1 MDEKQVSKLLKDITT
16 GALRRRRGAD
26 DDLDLDDSDDE
37 RTARRRAKQR
47 EFARMR
53 KALLADD
60 KIGEIANN
68 PKTQAFFKAI
78 EDRDSDDDMDLDFI
92 DNNGTSAQDQSS
104 QDVQSEPRPAEQSA
118 ATSGSN
124 KRKRPLEPSADD
136 TTNRPPPNLRRT
148 KAAAVSKK
156 PATLAEIRESVS
168 FLIETPEYDS
178 FREDTSVDE
187 EEDAA
192 GVDDN
197 DIPSSEDENARQLE
211 RRTPADGFTI
221 PPNPRRTR
229 GRVVDR
235 LALLRAASSNSATS
249 NNKAAF
255 IPTSSSDGLPQ
266 IGFRPPPFLRR
277 STTNSSSGSLGS
289 TSSSTGFITIRTK
302 TGPPPGASNTKKGAV
317 NYYTAAR
324 ERERER
330 ELRAKERGGG
340 SNVAALLSKQ
350 RASGSGV
357 LGGLM
362 EKGQW
367 E

>member
-37 RTARRRAKQR
+37 RVARRRAKQR

-60 KIGEIANN
+60 KIGEIASN

-78 EDRDSDDDMDLDFI
+78 EDRDSDDDMDLDFLENKAT
-92 DNNGTSAQDQSS
+92 DSQNESS
-104 QDVQSEPRPAEQSA
+104 QDIVPESQPTDHNPAI
-118 ATSGSN
+118 SGSN
-124 KRKRPLEPSADD
+124 KRKRPLEASADD

-148 KAAAVSKK
+148 KASAVSKK

-168 FLIETPEYDS
+168 FLIETPEYDT
-178 FREDTSVDE
+178 FREDASADE
-187 EEDAA
+187 DEH
-192 GVDDN
+192 DDDVIN
-197 DIPSSEDENARQLE
+197 DSDRPSSEDETPNQLE
-211 RRTPADGFTI
+211 RRVSADGFTI
-221 PPNPRRTR
+221 PPNPRRSR
-229 GRVVDR
+229 ARVVDR

-249 NNKAAF
+249 NKAAF
-255 IPTSSSDGLPQ
+255 MSSSSDALPQ
-266 IGFRPPPFLRR
+266 IGFRPPAFLRR
-277 STTNSSSGSLGS
+277 STTNSSSTSLSS
-289 TSSSTGFITIRTK
+289 TSSSMGSTTTNARPK
-302 TGPPPGASNTKKGAV
+302 TGPLPGMSNAKKGAV

-330 ELRAKERGGG
+330 ELQAKESGGA
-340 SNVAALLSKQ
+340 SNIAALLSKQ
-350 RASGSGV
+350 RAAG
-357 LGGLM
+357 GGLGALM
-362 EKGQW
+362 GKGSW